1 MEPLWLLL
9 HWNHGGSGMETMT
22 HSYPQLKFRLPP
34 DVHSY
39 VKEAAKRQER
49 SLNGHIV
56 FLLRQ
61 EMEKEKEENNS
72 DGK

>member
-1 MEPLWLLL
+1 M
-9 HWNHGGSGMETMT
+9 S
-22 HSYPQLKFRLPP
+22 HSYPQMKIRLPP
-34 DVHSY
+34 DVHDH
-39 VKEAAKRQER
+39 VKGAAKRQQR
-49 SLNGHIV
+49 SLSGHIV

>member
-1 MEPLWLLL
+1 
-9 HWNHGGSGMETMT
+9 METMPY
-22 HSYPQLKFRLPP
+22 SYPQLKFRLPP

-61 EMEKEKEENNS
+61 EMEKEKAS
-72 DGK
+72 DLALGKQSDASHAE